1 MAKRLV
7 EDENRQKGESEDDA
21 FMRVMRKRSGEA
33 FGFETEQRQRAIQDM
48 KFAFVSGHQ
57 WDDHLT
63 QKRRNRPC
71 YEFNRTRQSIRAV
84 TGQQLKNKPQIK
96 VRPAEET
103 DVDLSDV
110 LNGLIKNIENQSHA
124 EVAYDTAFQW
134 SCGGGYGVI
143 RVVTEY
149 ESDYSFDQCLKIK
162 TVYDP
167 MTVFFD
173 PTSKEFDRR
182 DARYVFVTEMIPR
195 AEFKKRWPDKDIVDF
210 DSPEIFGEWR
220 YWYERDEVRIAEY
233 WYKEEKTKT
242 IYLLSDGTVVD
253 AEEFDPIADEQANPP
268 IDPKTGQPTMPPL
281 TIQGQR
287 EVKYDCVKMAL
298 VSGKEQLEEAVE
310 WPGTMIPIVPQW
322 GDILTVEGRQI
333 FSGMTR
339 FMVDSQRIH
348 NFELSTMVEVMAKLP
363 NSPLMATAK
372 HIEGY
377 KSYYERMGYDDPP
390 VLLYNA
396 DPDAPGGPQRQPIG
410 QFPSGFAQG
419 AAIATEEMKATS
431 GVYDAS
437 LGATSNETSGRAI
450 LARQNQGET
459 ANFVYIDNQVKALKR
474 IGEILVDAIPKVYDA
489 DRSIRIL
496 GEDGGQKFIRVNRV
510 TLDQQTGREVIIN
523 DLTRGKYD
531 VVVTVGK
538 SFDTARMEVAEA
550 AQALS
555 QTPGPLGFM
564 AQYLLLNNL
573 DVPGM
578 DEYKRAARK
587 VLVAQGLLEAGE
599 NDQPPPPQQPDPAA
613 MADAENKMASA
624 RKSNAQAE
632 GQELE
637 NQANAIK
644 LGLGMGELGMRA
656 SNEVPPMGGT
666 APAGMPGSIV

>member
-1 MAKRLV
+1 MAKR
-7 EDENRQKGESEDDA
+7 EGDSETREKGESADDA
-21 FMRVMRKRSGEA
+21 FMRIMRKRSSGA

-63 QKRRNRPC
+63 RKRRNRPC

-96 VRPAEET
+96 VRPAEEN

-134 SCGGGYGVI
+134 ACGGGYGVI

-149 ESDYSFDQCLKIK
+149 ESDTSFDQCLKIK

-173 PTSKEFDRR
+173 PTAKEFDRR

-195 AEFKKRWPDKDIVDF
+195 AEFKERWPNKNIVDF

-253 AEEFDPIADEQANPP
+253 KEEFDPIADEAAAA
-268 IDPKTGQPTMPPL
+268 GL
-281 TIQGQR
+281 TVTNER

-298 VSGKEQLEEAVE
+298 VSGKEVLEEPVE

-348 NFELSTMVEVMAKLP
+348 NFELSTLVETMAKIP
-363 NSPLMATAK
+363 NSPMMATPK
-372 HIEGY
+372 QIEGL

-390 VLLYNA
+390 VLLYN
-396 DPDAPGGPQRQPIG
+396 PDDQAPGAPQRQPLG
-410 QFPSGFAQG
+410 QFPAGFAQM
-419 AAIATEEMKATS
+419 AQIASDELKATS

-474 IGEILVDAIPKVYDA
+474 IGEILVDAIPRVYDA
-489 DRSIRIL
+489 ERSIRIL
-496 GEDGGQKFIRVNRV
+496 GEDGAQKFIRVNRV
-510 TLDQQTGREVIIN
+510 TVDDQTGRQIVIN

-587 VLVAQGLLEAGE
+587 VLVGQGLLEPGE
-599 NDQPPPPQQPDPAA
+599 NDQPPPPQQPNPKDIASA
-613 MADAENKMASA
+613 EKDAASA
-624 RKSNAQAE
+624 RKSNAEAE

-644 LGLGMGELGMRA
+644 LGFSMGEMGMRPA
-656 SNEVPPMGGT
+656 NEMPPVGGP
-666 APAGMPGSIV
+666 APAGMPGQLV